1 MGLMA
6 LWTWFW
12 KSWLYSR
19 VIYPRPHR
27 ERDGGCRASVV
38 LTCVPSHSSDS
49 LADIKSPMS
58 SSLDIV
64 KTGIRYVSFLE
75 CDYTYIKIL
84 ELLKNVGRFIL
95 EDSYPVTSVGLL
107 TKTFITFLLCSHF
120 ALR

>member
-1 MGLMA
+1 
-6 LWTWFW
+6 
-12 KSWLYSR
+12 
-19 VIYPRPHR
+19 
-27 ERDGGCRASVV
+27 
-38 LTCVPSHSSDS
+38 
-49 LADIKSPMS
+49 MS

-75 CDYTYIKIL
+75 CDYIYIKIL